1 MVEKSSDKLF
11 EKSIEKRAV
20 GDGRAK
26 QARGPNVAIEVPIAT
41 IRKTFAVKEPL
52 AKDLADYAA
61 FLSEHHGKAIDE
73 DRVVDGLLG
82 SLARDKSFA
91 AWRTAKG
98 GM

>member
-1 MVEKSSDKLF
+1 MVEKK
-11 EKSIEKRAV
+11 K
-20 GDGRAK
+20 
-26 QARGPNVAIEVPIAT
+26 RGPSVGVEVPIAT
-41 IRKTFAVKEPL
+41 IRKPFAVKEPL
-52 AKDLADYAA
+52 VKDLADYAA
-61 FLSEHHGKAIDE
+61 SLSEHHGKAIDE